1 MIKLAI
7 KNSLIEKEN
16 KVTESLDVIEEV
28 KTYYPSQEEFK
39 NPLIY
44 VEKLYQEGASKYGII
59 KIVPPKDFKPTM
71 SFDVFSDQKLPSRFQ
86 IL

>member
-28 KTYYPSQEEFK
+28 KTYYPS
-39 NPLIY
+39 
-44 VEKLYQEGASKYGII
+44 
-59 KIVPPKDFKPTM
+59 
-71 SFDVFSDQKLPSRFQ
+71 
-86 IL
+86 